1 MIQLICRRLS
11 QLVQRARTA
20 KGDICKIFTF
30 LTLVFVWPLSVQA
43 ATEAP
48 TRVLVLGDS
57 LSAGYGMALE
67 EAWPALLEQRL
78 QQDAEKADW
87 QVINASISGETSEG
101 GVRRLPALLNEF
113 QPQWLLL
120 ELGANDGLR
129 GYPVPTISAN
139 LSRMIGMA
147 QQQGI
152 EVVVIGIQIPP
163 NYGARY
169 TKPFFEQYAQLAKRF
184 DTQLVPFILEDV
196 AIHDDLMQ
204 ADGLHPTIE
213 AQPIVLENVMRH
225 VAW

>member
-1 MIQLICRRLS
+1 MIQLISLIKLGLS
-11 QLVQRARTA
+11 QLVTRARTA
-20 KGDICKIFTF
+20 KADICKTFT
-30 LTLVFVWPLSVQA
+30 LLVLFSVLPIAGQA
-43 ATEAP
+43 STK
-48 TRVLVLGDS
+48 VLVLGDS
-57 LSAGYGMALE
+57 LSAGYGMALD

-129 GYPVPTISAN
+129 GYPVAMISAN

-147 QQQGI
+147 QSQGI
-152 EVVVIGIQIPP
+152 EVVVLGIQIPP

-169 TKPFFEQYAQLAKRF
+169 TKPFCEQ
-184 DTQLVPFILEDV
+184 
-196 AIHDDLMQ
+196 
-204 ADGLHPTIE
+204 
-213 AQPIVLENVMRH
+213 
-225 VAW
+225 

>member
-1 MIQLICRRLS
+1 MIQLISLIKLGLS
-11 QLVQRARTA
+11 QLVARARTA
-20 KGDICKIFTF
+20 KADICKTFT
-30 LTLVFVWPLSVQA
+30 LLVLLSVLSFTTQA
-43 ATEAP
+43 STK
-48 TRVLVLGDS
+48 VLVLGDS
-57 LSAGYGMALE
+57 LSAGYGMALD

-78 QQDAEKADW
+78 QQDADKADW

-169 TKPFFEQYAQLAKRF
+169 TKPFFEQYAQLSKRF
-184 DTQLVPFILEDV
+184 DTQLVPFILEGV

-225 VAW
+225 VQW